1 MTESELHRESNLS
14 ESRFNKTEHVAGAR
28 LVTGATIL
36 AVAGIIGK
44 FLGAIFRIPL
54 TGWIGAEGMSYYGAA
69 YPVYSF
75 FLILATAGLPVA
87 ISRMVSERIAIG
99 DFKNAHKSYKVSLKI
114 MLAIGIVS
122 FIICFFGA
130 GQIAK
135 YMGNPDAKL
144 SIMAI
149 SPALLLAPIASS
161 FRGYF
166 QGQQNMMPTA
176 VSEVTEQLFRV
187 VVGLTLSYVLI
198 TKGLECASAG
208 ATFGATAGL
217 IAAMVILA
225 IIYRKSQ
232 KRRAAMIAESDTVE
246 EPTKSLAKELVEIAL
261 PITIGSTIMPFMM
274 ILDSAI
280 VMNRLQATGWTLTM
294 SKVKYGLISGYCDP
308 LVAFPGVFIDAIS
321 ISMIPAVTAAFT
333 LKKHEELNHNI
344 QTGIKTMMVV
354 AYPCAI
360 GLAVLAQPILTLLY
374 PAKPDEVAMAVPLLQ
389 IMSVGVVTL
398 STMRTFSSALQGIG
412 KMVLPVIN
420 LFIGAFAK
428 IVISY
433 VLVGIPAINVNGAA
447 IGSVLAYLIA
457 GILNY
462 MGLKKYADVKL
473 DLGGTFIKPLVAS
486 AAMGVVTVLLFKG
499 VYAVIGSNSISCLL
513 SILVAVMFYFILI
526 FITKTVTREEAIML
540 PKGNLIVR
548 VAEKLH
554 LIG

>member
-1 MTESELHRESNLS
+1 MSEQ
-14 ESRFNKTEHVAGAR
+14 RFNKTEHVAGAR

-36 AVAGIIGK
+36 AIAGIVGK

-54 TGWIGAEGMSYYGAA
+54 TRWIGAEGMSYYGAA

-99 DFKNAHKSYKVSLKI
+99 DYKNAHKSYKVSFRV
-114 MLAIGIVS
+114 MLAIGIIS
-122 FIICFFGA
+122 FVICFFGA
-130 GQIAK
+130 GQIAT
-135 YMGNPDAKL
+135 YMGNPDAKF
-144 SIMAI
+144 SMMAI
-149 SPALLLAPIASS
+149 APALLLAPIASS

-187 VVGLTLSYVLI
+187 VVGLTLSYILI
-198 TKGLECASAG
+198 GKGLEYASAG

-217 IAAMVILA
+217 IGAMVILTA
-225 IIYRKSQ
+225 IYKKSQ
-232 KRRAAMIAESDTVE
+232 QKRAAMIAESDHAE
-246 EPTKSLAKELVEIAL
+246 ESNKSLIKELCEIAV

-280 VMNRLQATGWTLTM
+280 VMNRLQATGWTLAM

-333 LKKHEELNHNI
+333 LKKQEELNHNI

-360 GLAVLAQPILTLLY
+360 GLAVLAKPILTLLY
-374 PAKPDEVAMAVPLLQ
+374 PTNPSEVDMAVPLLQ

-412 KMVLPVIN
+412 KMVLPVVN

-428 IVISY
+428 IIISY
-433 VLVGIPAINVNGAA
+433 ILVGIPAINVNGAA

-462 MGLKKYADVKL
+462 IGLKKYANVKL
-473 DLGGTFIKPLVAS
+473 DMGGTFIKPLISGAV
-486 AAMGVVTVLLFKG
+486 MGVITVLVFKG
-499 VYAVIGSNSISCLL
+499 AYSVIESNSISCLL
-513 SILVAVMFYFILI
+513 SILVAVIAYFVLI
-526 FITKTVTREEAIML
+526 FITKTVSKEEAYML
-540 PKGNLIVR
+540 PKGDMIVK
-548 VAEKLH
+548 VASKLH
-554 LIG
+554 LIN

>member
-1 MTESELHRESNLS
+1 MEDKRKDST
-14 ESRFNKTEHVAGAR
+14 TEHRAGSK

-99 DFKNAHKSYKVSLKI
+99 DYRNAHRSYKVSLRI
-114 MLAIGIVS
+114 MLAIGVVS
-122 FIICFFGA
+122 FVICFFGA
-130 GQIAK
+130 GAIATA
-135 YMGNPDAKL
+135 MGNPDAKF

-166 QGQQNMMPTA
+166 QGQQNMLPTA
-176 VSEVTEQLFRV
+176 VSEVTEQFFRV
-187 VVGLTLSYVLI
+187 IVGLALSYILI
-198 TKGLECASAG
+198 SKGLEYASAG

-217 IAAMVILA
+217 IAAMLILA
-225 IIYRKSQ
+225 FIYKKTRGKRIDSIRKSTQ
-232 KRRAAMIAESDTVE
+232 PLESN
-246 EPTKSLAKELVEIAL
+246 KSLAKELIDIAI

-280 VMNRLQATGWTLTM
+280 VMNRLQATGWTLAM

-333 LKKHEELNHNI
+333 LKKQNDLNHNI
-344 QTGIKTMMVV
+344 QAGIKTMMVV

-360 GLAVLAQPILTLLY
+360 GLAVLAKPILTLLY
-374 PAKPDEVAMAVPLLQ
+374 PAKPDEVLMAVPLLQ
-389 IMSVGVVTL
+389 IMAIGVVTL
-398 STMRTFSSALQGIG
+398 SMMRTFSSALQGIG
-412 KMVLPVIN
+412 KMVLPVVN
-420 LFIGAFAK
+420 LFIGAVLK
-428 IVISY
+428 IVLSY
-433 VLVGIPAINVNGAA
+433 ILVGIPAINVNGAA
-447 IGSVLAYLIA
+447 IGSVTAYLLA

-462 MGLKKYADVKL
+462 IGLRKYADVRL
-473 DLGGTFIKPLVAS
+473 DLRGTFVKPLVS
-486 AAMGVVTVLLFKG
+486 AAIMGGLTIA
-499 VYAVIGSNSISCLL
+499 VYKLMSIICDSNAL
-513 SILVAVMFYFILI
+513 STLVAIAIAVAAYFVLI
-526 FITKTVTREEAIML
+526 FITGTVSREETSLL
-540 PKGNLIVR
+540 PKGDVIERL
-548 VAEKLH
+548 ADKLH
-554 LIG
+554 LIK

>member
-1 MTESELHRESNLS
+1 MEEQRKDSTIEHR
-14 ESRFNKTEHVAGAR
+14 AGSK

-44 FLGAIFRIPL
+44 FLGAVFRIPL
-54 TGWIGAEGMSYYGAA
+54 TRWIGAEGMSYYGAA

-87 ISRMVSERIAIG
+87 ISRMVSERTAVG
-99 DFKNAHKSYKVSLKI
+99 DYRNAHRSYKVSLRI
-114 MLAIGIVS
+114 MLAIGVVS

-130 GQIAK
+130 GKIAAW
-135 YMGNPDAKL
+135 MGNPDARL

-176 VSEVTEQLFRV
+176 VSEVIEQFFRV
-187 VVGLTLSYVLI
+187 IVGLVLSYMLI
-198 TKGLECASAG
+198 SRGLEYASAG

-217 IAAMVILA
+217 MAAMIILA
-225 IIYRKSQ
+225 IIYRKTRS
-232 KRRAAMIAESDTVE
+232 RRIDAIRQSKKPLESN
-246 EPTKSLAKELVEIAL
+246 KSLAKELIEIAI

-274 ILDSAI
+274 ILDSGI
-280 VMNRLQATGWTLTM
+280 VMNRLQATGWTLAM

-321 ISMIPAVTAAFT
+321 ISMLPAVTAAFT
-333 LKKHEELNHNI
+333 LRKHDELNHNV

-360 GLAVLAQPILTLLY
+360 GLGVLAKPILTLLY
-374 PAKPDEVAMAVPLLQ
+374 PSNPEEVLMAVPLLQ
-389 IMSVGVVTL
+389 IMAVGVVTL
-398 STMRTFSSALQGIG
+398 SMMRTFSSALQGIG

-420 LFIGAFAK
+420 LFIGALIK
-428 IVISY
+428 IILSY
-433 VLVGIPAINVNGAA
+433 ILVGIPAINVNGAA
-447 IGSVLAYLIA
+447 IGSVTAYLFA

-462 MGLKKYADVKL
+462 MGLRKYANIKINL
-473 DLGGTFIKPLVAS
+473 RGTFVKPLVS
-486 AAMGVVTVLLFKG
+486 AAIMGGITIG
-499 VYAVIGSNSISCLL
+499 VYRLMSMLCDSNAL
-513 SILVAVMFYFILI
+513 STLVAIAIAVVAYFVLI
-526 FITKTVTREEAIML
+526 FITGTVSREETAIL
-540 PKGNLIVR
+540 PKGDMI
-548 VAEKLH
+548 EKIADRLH
-554 LIG
+554 LIR